1 LLFGVEEL
9 KNVFQL
15 VVISETA
22 LDEPPVPAEGGT
34 AGADGADGRTDDAA
48 AEKDPCA
55 FCGFCV
61 LELPDEQ
68 ADIAVIST
76 RPSAGAR

>member
-1 LLFGVEEL
+1 LLFGVAEL

-22 LDEPPVPAEGGT
+22 LDEPPAEAVGGT
-34 AGADGADGRTDDAA
+34 AGADCAVGLVDELVTAEADEPGVDD
-48 AEKDPCA
+48 E
-55 FCGFCV
+55 
-61 LELPDEQ
+61 ELLEQ
-68 ADIAVIST
+68 ADIAVTST